1 MSCVANHE
9 TRAYSGIVLERIKHL
24 PVGGKM
30 GDLPIHL
37 QHDSFVRT
45 GSKKT
50 GGPNMRL
57 LRLEMDKPSL
67 TVTAYIYNKFVHP
80 VEDRYITPRE
90 AACLQDFPVDYV
102 FKGALGQIHKQI
114 GNAVPVKLGK
124 AIALEVSRYF
134 ERQGIVGEISIASY
148 FSGAGGLDLGFEQ
161 ASNEVIQFK
170 TMFATDIEPW
180 AESTVNYNRP
190 EWSFYR
196 ADITK
201 LQPSFVKER
210 LGMRPHV
217 IIGGPPCQP
226 FSVAGKQLATKDPLG
241 RLYRDYIS
249 HVAFLQPEI
258 VVMENVY
265 GMAQVKSAN
274 MIEEI
279 YQSFKNIGY
288 DVTHK
293 ELLAADYG
301 TPQKRR
307 RLFFVATKQLD
318 FFKFPEPTYCEYD
331 NLLRLPLY
339 EGAGNVL
346 MQLPRATIRN
356 CINKSLAAD
365 APEIDGTVIIKNGA
379 HLPIGEFVEVDITG
393 SDTYD
398 LFAKVV

>member
-1 MSCVANHE
+1 MSYVANHE
-9 TRAYSGIVLERIKHL
+9 TRMYTGIVLERIKHL

-30 GDLPIHL
+30 GDLPSHL
-37 QHDSFVRT
+37 QHNSFVRT

-67 TVTAYIYNKFVHP
+67 TITSYIYNKFVHP
-80 VEDRYITPRE
+80 IENRYITPRE
-90 AACLQDFPVDYV
+90 AACLQDFPIDYE
-102 FKGALGQIHKQI
+102 FKGSLGQIHKQI

-124 AIALEVSRYF
+124 AIASEVARYF
-134 ERQGIVGEISIASY
+134 ERLGVFGEIIIASY

-161 ASNEVIQFK
+161 ASSEKIKFS
-170 TMFATDIEPW
+170 TRFSMDIERW
-180 AESTVNYNRP
+180 AELTVNDNRP
-190 EWSFYR
+190 QWNFHR
-196 ADITK
+196 ADITQ
-201 LQPSFVKER
+201 LAPSFVKEK
-210 LGMRPHV
+210 LGKSPHV
-217 IIGGPPCQP
+217 VIGGPPCQP

-241 RLYRDYIS
+241 TLYRDYIK
-249 HVAFLQPEI
+249 HIEFLQPEI
-258 VVMENVY
+258 IIMENVY

-274 MIEEI
+274 MIGEI
-279 YQSFKNIGY
+279 YQSFRNIGY

-307 RLFFVATKQLD
+307 RLFFVATKKLSY
-318 FFKFPEPTYCEYD
+318 FHFPEPTHCEHD
-331 NLLRLPLY
+331 NLLGLFLY
-339 EGAGNVL
+339 VGAGNVL
-346 MQLPRATIRN
+346 MQLPKARIKNGVDKA
-356 CINKSLAAD
+356 SAAD

-398 LFAKVV
+398 LFAKV